1 MKIEDAVVL
10 VTGANRGIGLAFV
23 KEALARGARKVYAAS
38 RGQAATMPG
47 VTPVV
52 LDVTDRE
59 QAQALA
65 RELPEV
71 TLVINNAGILEVGS
85 PLDAG
90 GLESLRHHL
99 ETNLFG
105 VLNVSQA
112 FAPALVAHGGGM
124 INVVSVGSWIAHP
137 AVGNYATSKAAV
149 WGLTNNLRRVL
160 APQGVT
166 VCALHMGY
174 VDTDMTKTMDV
185 PKLTPREVVNA
196 AFDGLESGQTEV
208 LVDPFARAIKASLAT
223 DDALYLKAL

>member
-1 MKIEDAVVL
+1 MKIHDAVVL

-23 KEALARGARKVYAAS
+23 QEALARGARKVYAAS
-38 RGQAATMPG
+38 RGQQASVPG
-47 VTPVV
+47 VVPVV
-52 LDVTDRE
+52 LDVTDAQ

-65 RELPEV
+65 RELGDV

-90 GLESLRHHL
+90 GLGSLRHHL

-185 PKLTPREVVNA
+185 PKLTPREVVRA
-196 AFDGLESGQTEV
+196 AFDGLEAGWGEV
-208 LVDPFARAIKASLAT
+208 LVDPFARAIKASMAT